1 MEQLRLPRLAG
12 TREAVGDLLAEQQV
26 ASSLRGEDLVVLCRD
41 LASASTSFADQLVK
55 EVVEERGAAA
65 LVLVGAPDRFVQLV
79 RESAARRGA
88 SDRVKVQSG
97 AEAGV

>member
-26 ASSLRGEDLVVLCRD
+26 APSLAGEELVVLCRD
-41 LASASTSFADQLVK
+41 LASGSTSFADQLVK
-55 EVVEERGAAA
+55 EVLEQRGASAI
-65 LVLVGAPDRFVQLV
+65 VLVGAPSRFVALV
-79 RESAARRGA
+79 QESAQRRGVA
-88 SDRVKVQSG
+88 DRVRVSSG